1 MVDSNG
7 AIEYQISVG
16 YLFHLEMDSFDFVTT
31 KYIVLVFYSK
41 WNDFFLLF
49 LYIEYKWCIF
59 IGIKSFFA
67 IVIVIVTATSLKYI
81 SISKFIFLFVC
92 MHSNHAEAYLY

>member
-1 MVDSNG
+1 MVDNNG

-16 YLFHLEMDSFDFVTT
+16 YPYHLEMDSFDFVTT

-49 LYIEYKWCIF
+49 LYIEYKLCIF
-59 IGIKSFFA
+59 IATKSLA

-81 SISKFIFLFVC
+81 SISKFILSFVC